1 MKYRIVSTH
10 TVCGYAPGSVVD
22 GDDLVGG
29 DVAHLLASGHI
40 APVSDRKMSATKVAE
55 VENLNEEMSDE

>member
-10 TVCGYAPGSVVD
+10 TVCGHVPGTVVD

-40 APVSDRKMSATKVAE
+40 VPVKQSKMAEATAE
-55 VENLNEEMSDE
+55 VEPLNEEMSE

>member
-10 TVCGYAPGSVVD
+10 TVCGYAPGTVVD

-29 DVAHLLASGHI
+29 DVAHLLSSGHI
-40 APVSDRKMSATKVAE
+40 VPVKQSKMTEVTAE
-55 VENLNEEMSDE
+55 VEPENEED